1 LVKRPIFN
9 QIANKRFKTMKRTRQ
24 GNIRKEQESTLK
36 VAKQAENKVLD
47 MRFDVGSLP
56 KDVRVSI
63 YNQMIKKI

>member
-1 LVKRPIFN
+1 
-9 QIANKRFKTMKRTRQ
+9 MKRTRQ